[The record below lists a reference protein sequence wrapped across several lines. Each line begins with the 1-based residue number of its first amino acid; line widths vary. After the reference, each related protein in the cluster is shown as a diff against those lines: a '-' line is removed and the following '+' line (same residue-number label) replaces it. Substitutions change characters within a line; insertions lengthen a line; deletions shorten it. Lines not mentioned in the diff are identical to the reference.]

1 MPVTLPLDNPDGA
14 FIALCF
20 VVFGVTWI
28 IGAFFS
34 KRTHE
39 RSPTLYLIIFAVA
52 IWAFIASGMSRMP
65 DIQLWP
71 YTRQT
76 GLLADIVVAFG
87 LFFLLWARITL
98 GSNWS
103 GTVTIKE
110 NHELITRGPYA
121 IVRHPIYTGM
131 LVMLLGVAIL
141 AGHAIV
147 FAFDLAVGVA
157 MWVKSLT
164 EERMMTKE
172 FPDAYPSYRKRVRS
186 LIPFIF

>member
-1 MPVTLPLDNPDGA
+1 MPIMLPLDNPDGA

-20 VVFGVTWI
+20 AAFAVAWI

-34 KRTHE
+34 KRTRE
-39 RSPTLYLIIFAVA
+39 RSPTLYLILFAVA
-52 IWAFIASGMSRMP
+52 IWVFLASGISHMP
-65 DIQLWP
+65 DVELWP

-76 GLLADIVVAFG
+76 GLVADIVVAFG

-98 GSNWS
+98 GTNWS

-110 NHELITRGPYA
+110 NHELITTGPYA

-131 LVMLLGVAIL
+131 LVMLIGIAIL
-141 AGHAIV
+141 TGHAIV
-147 FAFDLAVGVA
+147 FGFVAVVTVA

-164 EERMMTKE
+164 EEGMMTKE
-172 FPDAYPSYRKRVRS
+172 FPDAYPAYRQRVRA